1 MAFPSEFLKGKSSKS
16 NMGNYRNYFAVLNS
30 KNVVKGLHELLRI
43 LGENQIRPNYLCFT
57 IKNCL
62 KMSKNSSFSNYIKV
76 IERYEVA
83 VSSRPMIKKM
93 FTNYNIDFEIKMK
106 KNI

>member
-1 MAFPSEFLKGKSSKS
+1 
-16 NMGNYRNYFAVLNS
+16 
-30 KNVVKGLHELLRI
+30 
-43 LGENQIRPNYLCFT
+43 
-57 IKNCL
+57 
-62 KMSKNSSFSNYIKV
+62 MSKNSSFSNYIKV